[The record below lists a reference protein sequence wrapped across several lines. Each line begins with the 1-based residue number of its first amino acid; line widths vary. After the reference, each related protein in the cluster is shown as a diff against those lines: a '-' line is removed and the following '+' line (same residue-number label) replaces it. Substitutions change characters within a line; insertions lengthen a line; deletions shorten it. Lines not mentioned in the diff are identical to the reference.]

1 MRNTNLTKLKSLGFL
16 FWKPKERISE
26 KTKKKDDLF
35 LLNGNILVVIPHGT
49 NNQIIS
55 SGYEDF
61 FVSVSKAF
69 DIKKGFF
76 NQIKDLKEE
85 KIKLTLLFGCQT
97 SKITEDLDKKGV
109 PSISCQS
116 LEDIISSNEN
126 KRKFWTLIREFSSN
140 NKLIDK

>member
-76 NQIKDLKEE
+76 NQIKDLNLHNQNLPKSIRWLVL
-85 KIKLTLLFGCQT
+85 KILMLDVCRISLCSYLYKCYIGWFT
-97 SKITEDLDKKGV
+97 SRLGNY
-109 PSISCQS
+109 SM
-116 LEDIISSNEN
+116 SSVIHTILS
-126 KRKFWTLIREFSSN
+126 FICY
-140 NKLIDK
+140 

>member
-1 MRNTNLTKLKSLGFL
+1 MN
-16 FWKPKERISE
+16 
-26 KTKKKDDLF
+26 
-35 LLNGNILVVIPHGT
+35 
-49 NNQIIS
+49 
-55 SGYEDF
+55 
-61 FVSVSKAF
+61 
-69 DIKKGFF
+69 
-76 NQIKDLKEE
+76 KEE

-140 NKLIDK
+140 NKLIDE